1 MNRDSGRAT
10 AKMLCT
16 LDGIREV
23 VANLREEVTILTF
36 RHYSRG
42 SKTKNPMLSLD
53 FRKNSPRLQEK
64 HEIKEDNGALFLWNT
79 RADISSFVGSHSVV
93 STKNKNGFSD
103 TLFSHDRVPCEW

>member
-10 AKMLCT
+10 AEMLCT

-64 HEIKEDNGALFLWNT
+64 LEIKEDNGALFLWNT
-79 RADISSFVGSHSVV
+79 RADISCFVGSQLAWYDKKQKWFFRY
-93 STKNKNGFSD
+93 TFQ
-103 TLFSHDRVPCEW
+103 P